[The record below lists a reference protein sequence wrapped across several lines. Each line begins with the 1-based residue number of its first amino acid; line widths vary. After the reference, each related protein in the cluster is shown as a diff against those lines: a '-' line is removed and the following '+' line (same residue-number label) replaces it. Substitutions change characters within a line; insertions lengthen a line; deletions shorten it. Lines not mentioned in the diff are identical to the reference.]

1 MALRYTAAFARRD
14 PIGLVTVNRTS
25 GPGARPQRF
34 LPRPAL
40 SSGATGS
47 ARTCRS
53 GVGVEEELLLADRRS
68 LALAP
73 VTERVLTTAP
83 SSAAHLKGEQA
94 RRCPSNMPPARRP
107 AATQRADRRDISS
120 AGVA

>member
-40 SSGATGS
+40 SSGAKVVSNGD
-47 ARTCRS
+47 
-53 GVGVEEELLLADRRS
+53 ADYR
-68 LALAP
+68 
-73 VTERVLTTAP
+73 
-83 SSAAHLKGEQA
+83 H
-94 RRCPSNMPPARRP
+94 M
-107 AATQRADRRDISS
+107 
-120 AGVA
+120 